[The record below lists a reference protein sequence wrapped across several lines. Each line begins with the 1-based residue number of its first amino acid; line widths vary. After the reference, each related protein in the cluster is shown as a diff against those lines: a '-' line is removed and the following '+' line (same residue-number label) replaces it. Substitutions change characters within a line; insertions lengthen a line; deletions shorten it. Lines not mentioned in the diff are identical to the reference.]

1 MLVIITLN
9 AKKQSFLDTQ
19 SQVGLRIKGK
29 ASLYKENNI
38 HLSSEIS
45 WLHQLNN
52 GEINYHLYFDN
63 SEQSFISKTVKRDK
77 NALPI
82 KLNADL
88 DITKNSQLYL
98 NYGNIRSSHY
108 SNNVINVG
116 WKFDF

>member
-1 MLVIITLN
+1 MLKSK
-9 AKKQSFLDTQ
+9 AFLIVNLKLDFA
-19 SQVGLRIKGK
+19 SKGK
-29 ASLYKENNI
+29 PPLYKENNI

-77 NALPI
+77 NSLSI

-98 NYGNIRSSHY
+98 NYGNIRSSPY
-108 SNNVINVG
+108 SNNVINAG
-116 WKFDF
+116 WKFDL